1 MINGSRLKKLRKEK
15 GLTQGQ
21 LGEMLGVGK
30 SAICCYEKELRN
42 PSLESIMDMVNIFAV
57 STVYLFGIDEIA
69 EVTFEDKKKYVPMT
83 NEEVRFIEE
92 LKKDKLV
99 YNILFDDPKSGVDFI
114 KMKFG

>member
-57 STVYLFGIDEIA
+57 STDYLFGIDEIA
-69 EVTFEDKKKYVPMT
+69 EVTFEDKKKYIPMT
-83 NEEVRFIEE
+83 NEEVRFI
-92 LKKDKLV
+92 
-99 YNILFDDPKSGVDFI
+99 
-114 KMKFG
+114 

>member
-57 STVYLFGIDEIA
+57 STDYLFGIDEIA
-69 EVTFEDKKKYVPMT
+69 EETLEDKKKYVPMT

-99 YNILFDDPKSGVDFI
+99 YNILFDDPKRGVDLI
-114 KMKFG
+114 KKKIG